1 MENIVVPVTVEV
13 KDLKAQKDQI
23 VNGALV
29 LEIHLMRVAK
39 SMTDVA
45 VLQIFA
51 VQVVIKKF
59 YPVLIK

>member
-1 MENIVVPVTVEV
+1 MENIVAPVTVEV
-13 KDLKAQKDQI
+13 KDLKALKDQI

>member
-13 KDLKAQKDQI
+13 KDLKALKDQI